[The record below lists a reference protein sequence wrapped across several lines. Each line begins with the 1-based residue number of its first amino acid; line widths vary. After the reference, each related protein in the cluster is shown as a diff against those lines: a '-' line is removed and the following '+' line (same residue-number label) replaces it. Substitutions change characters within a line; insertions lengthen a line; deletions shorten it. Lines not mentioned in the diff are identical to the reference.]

1 MPPRLPAR
9 RTGLP
14 SKTGKPGPTGKT
26 GKLPA
31 KGRAGSSSQGVLPRT
46 QEEEKDAGGPS
57 GAPRLK
63 MPELLAELEEAAKQL
78 GIRVTYE
85 NLAGELGSG
94 GLCKVKGEWRAIL
107 DKRCTPGERVS
118 ILAMALTRFSLEG
131 LTISQQ
137 VRELVEQAKQQAA
150 LLAAQEAGEEPGA
163 EPGAATAPA
172 SEQGAASED
181 ERDGSASTAEHDGL
195 AQSGAPVVS

>member
-9 RTGLP
+9 RTSLP
-14 SKTGKPGPTGKT
+14 GKPGKT

-31 KGRAGSSSQGVLPRT
+31 KGRAGSASQGVLPRT
-46 QEEEKDAGGPS
+46 QEEEKDAGAQG
-57 GAPRLK
+57 GAPRMK
-63 MPELLAELEEAAKQL
+63 MPELLAEVEEAAKQL

-150 LLAAQEAGEEPGA
+150 LLAAQEAGEEPA
-163 EPGAATAPA
+163 SEAGAAPAPA
-172 SEQGAASED
+172 PEQGAAPED
-181 ERDGSASTAEHDGL
+181 ERDGPASAAAHDGL

>member
-9 RTGLP
+9 RSSLP
-14 SKTGKPGPTGKT
+14 SKTGKFGK
-26 GKLPA
+26 GPA
-31 KGRAGSSSQGVLPRT
+31 KGRPGPPKQGVLPRT
-46 QEEEKDAGGPS
+46 QEEEKDSGGQ

-63 MPELLAELEEAAKQL
+63 MPELLAEVEEAAKQL

-150 LLAAQEAGEEPGA
+150 LLAAQEAGTEPGA
-163 EPGAATAPA
+163 EAEDAAPA
-172 SEQGAASED
+172 SAPVSDAAPED
-181 ERDGSASTAEHDGL
+181 EQDGSAPAAGHDGL
-195 AQSGAPVVS
+195 AQSEAPVVS

>member
-1 MPPRLPAR
+1 MPPRVPAR
-9 RTGLP
+9 RSGFS
-14 SKTGKPGPTGKT
+14 SKTAAKGKPG
-26 GKLPA
+26 KLPV
-31 KGRAGSSSQGVLPRT
+31 KGRPGSPSQGVLPRT
-46 QEEEKDAGGPS
+46 QEEEKEAAGQ

-63 MPELLAELEEAAKQL
+63 MPELLAEVEEAAKQL

-150 LLAAQEAGEEPGA
+150 LLAAQEAGEELGA
-163 EPGAATAPA
+163 EPGPA
-172 SEQGAASED
+172 SAQDAAAED
-181 ERDGSASTAEHDGL
+181 DQEDSAAAAGHDGL